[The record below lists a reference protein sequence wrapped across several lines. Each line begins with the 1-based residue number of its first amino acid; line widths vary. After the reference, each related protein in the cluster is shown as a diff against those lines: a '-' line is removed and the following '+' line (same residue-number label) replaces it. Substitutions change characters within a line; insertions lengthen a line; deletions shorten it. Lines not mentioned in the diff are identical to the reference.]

1 MLIDVTLV
9 LDELVLDHL
18 LQVGPLAPQVRQAIH
33 HVLHEMKAVQVIL
46 NAHVEGRGDRAFFL
60 VAPDM
65 EILVGPPVGQAM
77 D

>member
-1 MLIDVTLV
+1 MSLSC
-9 LDELVLDHL
+9 DHL

-33 HVLHEMKAVQVIL
+33 HVLHKMKAIQIVL
-46 NAHVEGRGDRAFFL
+46 NAHVEGRGDCALFL

-65 EILVGPPVGQAM
+65 EIWIGPPVGQAM